1 MNDCF
6 QKTKETIK
14 EKLKEY
20 YLYCLTWFDPYKNYK
35 REKEEREKQG
45 SNSSNSNNHITI
57 EIDYFDKDRK
67 ERNEI
72 KEDRY
77 NMIRLEQED
86 FVDI

>member
-45 SNSSNSNNHITI
+45 NTNSNHITI

-67 ERNEI
+67 ERHEI